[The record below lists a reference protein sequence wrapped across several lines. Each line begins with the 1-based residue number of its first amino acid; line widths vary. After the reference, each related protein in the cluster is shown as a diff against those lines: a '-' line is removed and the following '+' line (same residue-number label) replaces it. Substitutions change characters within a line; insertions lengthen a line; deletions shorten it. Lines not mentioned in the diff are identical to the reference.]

1 MKLSPAFTKEARE
14 ASETRNEVLAE
25 KRRARMLDI
34 QENFAKLALYSCSV
48 VELTQDA
55 NFDSIEDIADTLE
68 YIIEDVDQLQSQV
81 RYLDHIIWTGLDDQK
96 LESTRTQ
103 TA

>member
-14 ASETRNEVLAE
+14 ASEARSEALAE
-25 KRRARMLDI
+25 KRQARMLTI
-34 QENFAKLALYSCSV
+34 QESFTKLALYSCSI

-81 RYLDHIIWTGLDDQK
+81 RYLDHLVWDGMDDG
-96 LESTRTQ
+96 
-103 TA
+103 